1 MAFSASGPQRH
12 ERLIAYGEIVL
23 GCLIGGAAYPLFL
36 VPNSI
41 APGGLTGIATIF
53 NYLWGWP
60 VGITSML
67 LNLPL
72 FAIGWKAMGKVFVFR
87 SLVATI
93 LTLVFSILV
102 VVAGSVLCVDG
113 TL

>member
-72 FAIGWKAMGKVFVFR
+72 FAIGWKAMG
-87 SLVATI
+87 
-93 LTLVFSILV
+93 
-102 VVAGSVLCVDG
+102 
-113 TL
+113 